1 MRTKY
6 VKQQQNFDEEE
17 KQHKE
22 KSSLRNGIKMAK
34 PVFHAFIDESGDP
47 HFSSGASDTFL
58 ICATL
63 IREGDISEIEDKLKA
78 LLEKI

>member
-47 HFSSGASDTFL
+47 HFSSGASDTF
-58 ICATL
+58 
-63 IREGDISEIEDKLKA
+63 
-78 LLEKI
+78 